1 MRLEHSLT
9 SYTKISLKCIKH
21 LNLRPET
28 IKPLEENIGRLLFD
42 ISLSDN
48 FLNLSLT
55 WSKINKI
62 KNNQREPN

>member
-9 SYTKISLKCIKH
+9 SYTKISLKWIEH

-55 WSKINKI
+55 
-62 KNNQREPN
+62 